1 MGRWRKLL
9 EEIEKLSCGIW
20 RNCFSDK
27 PMLNFERTVKLRY
40 IGWFMVRGIN
50 RDDSSPIRNWSD
62 D

>member
-1 MGRWRKLL
+1 M

-20 RNCFSDK
+20 RDCFSDK
-27 PMLNFERTVKLRY
+27 PILNFERTVKLRY